1 MRNRKDVLAKFKKAC
16 PLATNIFTNTVSPHF
31 AYIDKEQSQG
41 AVVLEMKAPVQTN
54 SISDYL
60 HEKVIEKAM
69 ELVKYNLNLYC
80 ELEEKCSFFAW
91 KTDLQNLK

>member
-1 MRNRKDVLAKFKKAC
+1 
-16 PLATNIFTNTVSPHF
+16 
-31 AYIDKEQSQG
+31 
-41 AVVLEMKAPVQTN
+41 MKAPVQTN

-80 ELEEKCSFFAW
+80 ELEEKCPFFAW

>member
-1 MRNRKDVLAKFKKAC
+1 
-16 PLATNIFTNTVSPHF
+16 
-31 AYIDKEQSQG
+31 
-41 AVVLEMKAPVQTN
+41 MKAPVQTN

-80 ELEEKCSFFAW
+80 ELEEKCPFFAW
-91 KTDLQNLK
+91 KTDLQNLKQKTAGGLARLARVLAQHARGHRFEPYILYNKSIENK

>member
-1 MRNRKDVLAKFKKAC
+1 M
-16 PLATNIFTNTVSPHF
+16 
-31 AYIDKEQSQG
+31 
-41 AVVLEMKAPVQTN
+41 LEMKAPVQTN
-54 SISDYL
+54 SIFDYL

-80 ELEEKCSFFAW
+80 ELEEKCPFFAW